1 MNLETLRTTLFNE
14 LQKLNEGDL
23 SKKEELR
30 AAIDHAQ
37 AVTNVADTILS
48 SCRIELDYCKM
59 MERTAPLSGFV
70 PRDLHEEE
78 IQRAAQAAIKARR
91 AWVADN
97 PEKVRALTTGN
108 GLADMEK
115 SA

>member
-1 MNLETLRTTLFNE
+1 MNLETLRTTLFAE
-14 LQKLNEGDL
+14 LQKLNDGDL
-23 SKKEELR
+23 SKKDELR
-30 AAIDHAQ
+30 GAIDHAQ
-37 AVTNVADTILS
+37 AVTNVADTILN

-59 MERTAPLSGFV
+59 MQRNAPLSGFV

-78 IQRAAQAAIKARR
+78 IQRAAAKAIAARR

-97 PEKVRALTTGN
+97 PDKVRALSSSN

-115 SA
+115 TA